1 MDLIINRD
9 NHKKAGFTI
18 VEVVLVL
25 AIAGLI
31 FLMVFIALPALSQG
45 QRNAQRKRDAA
56 QIVTALQQW
65 RTHNTSSVSDEYSK
79 RNDSKKGFCLFY
91 KRYVGEELKDPS
103 TGEPYKAALWGN
115 TIVTNC
121 ITGETINR
129 GAYDSEVVGLSGRS
143 WANMEVGD
151 IQYDDGAFCEDEK
164 FNDDVGGDR
173 HSNVHLFA
181 VRIKLEG
188 GSVLCL
194 DNGYQFD
201 R

>member
-1 MDLIINRD
+1 MK
-9 NHKKAGFTI
+9 HKRHQSGFTI
-18 VEVVLVL
+18 IEVVLVL

-31 FLMVFIALPALSQG
+31 FAMVFIALPALNQG
-45 QRNAQRKRDAA
+45 QRNSQRKRDASM
-56 QIVTALQQW
+56 IVSAMQQW
-65 RTHNTSSVSDEYSK
+65 YTHNTSSVTDSFGS
-79 RNDSKKGFCLFY
+79 RNSAKNGFCTFY

-103 TGEPYKAALWGN
+103 TGEPYRIALWGSTN
-115 TIVTNC
+115 VVNC

-129 GAYDSEVVGLSGRS
+129 GSYDSDVHGSAGMGDS
-143 WANMEVGD
+143 DNWASMEVGD